1 MTEKLRKIIKFMVKY
16 GTYNG
21 NMIKSIYR
29 RNILGLGTFR
39 QGLLQFI
46 YNNWLFMFF
55 LSSALI

>member
-55 LSSALI
+55 LSFALI